1 MGHVQSKKRER
12 KKRKRLL
19 HLPEIIKGVATT
31 ESDNIHEVA
40 GHRIYRDST
49 NLDQLSNSS
58 GYFSSSEPS
67 PNSCGHDAD
76 SWTFTNNAASISK
89 GLNENKFCDSSVDVH
104 SCYSGMSP
112 LEELCTYKGLPLDDH
127 PALTKLQ
134 NEQNA
139 RLENMEQRMMRIRT
153 NAQQAYERKK
163 FAHLFRAKK
172 PDSKTEKLLQEA
184 KNMLQQNIENRISG
198 EDSCCDYSGE
208 IIPVQIVD
216 EPGETTEREDENYL
230 HLASFGSLHLS
241 EPVMLLILPF
251 LLPLFIIVALIRG
264 LSETFGWKNMS
275 VKVKSR
281 RNS

>member
-12 KKRKRLL
+12 KKRKKLS
-19 HLPEIIKGVATT
+19 HLSDIMKSVTT
-31 ESDNIHEVA
+31 SETDNIHQVA
-40 GHRIYRDST
+40 GHRIYRDSV

-58 GYFSSSEPS
+58 GYFSSNEPS
-67 PNSCGHDAD
+67 PNSTGMDVDWAIRND
-76 SWTFTNNAASISK
+76 SRTFNVGSY
-89 GLNENKFCDSSVDVH
+89 ENKYSSFDFDDGN
-104 SCYSGMSP
+104 YSGMSP

-139 RLENMEQRMMRIRT
+139 RLENMEQRMTRIRT

-163 FAHLFRAKK
+163 FAHMFRAKK
-172 PDSKTEKLLQEA
+172 QDSKTDQLLQEA
-184 KNMLQQNIENRISG
+184 RKMLQQNLEVRNSG
-198 EDSCCDYSGE
+198 EDTLDEYSGE

-216 EPGETTEREDENYL
+216 GTREATEKEDESYL
-230 HLASFGSLHLS
+230 HLTSFGSLQFS

-251 LLPLFIIVALIRG
+251 LLPLFIIVAIIRG
-264 LSETFGWKNMS
+264 LSETFGWKNTS
-275 VKVKSR
+275 IKVKSR